1 MSFEDGEVY
10 IMTGVGDEEWVSPTP
25 AQTAIT
31 DAITNATDLAKKDI
45 DDIDTYVDLQDL
57 RAVLDGVDGEL
68 TFTVE
73 DHDVTITEAGE
84 ISVE

>member
-1 MSFEDGEVY
+1 MSSDDGEVY
-10 IMTGVGDEEWVSPTP
+10 IMTGAGDEEWVSPTP

-31 DAITNATDLAKKDI
+31 DAVTDATDLIEEDI
-45 DDIDTYVDLQDL
+45 DDIDAYVDLGDL
-57 RAVLDGVDGEL
+57 RAVLDGVDDEL

-73 DHDVTITEAGE
+73 GHQVTVTETGD